1 MLARAAGSGRDIA
14 NASGQVL
21 AHNGHDAHVGGGG
34 GADATRWA
42 GGDAVATF
50 PRRYARE
57 STTCRERP

>member
-50 PRRYARE
+50 PMR
-57 STTCRERP
+57 